1 VIEYDRFVP
10 DRARLSAAEL
20 LADVRPRER
29 APDDRPFLFLNFV
42 CSVDG
47 RATVEGRT
55 AALGDE
61 GDLELLVELRTI
73 AEALLVGTNTLR
85 VEDYGWIIRK
95 PERRARR
102 QAAGLS
108 PDLPVVLITRSGD
121 LPWDAGLFAAPQQP
135 VWIYAAQELAPPSVA
150 APVEVVQLPDVEPAT
165 VLRHLRTERGV
176 RGLLC
181 EGGPT
186 LTGSLFHDRL
196 VDELF
201 LSISPLLAGTD
212 STPGIIHG
220 EPEEDLQALELRSL
234 AYRDGELYLRYA
246 AVH

>member
-1 VIEYDRFVP
+1 VIEYERFLP
-10 DRARLSAAEL
+10 EPARLGAAEL

-29 APDDRPFLFLNFV
+29 ATDDRPFLFLNMV

-47 RATVEGRT
+47 RATIEGRT

-73 AEALLVGTNTLR
+73 ADALLVGTNTVR

-102 QAAGLS
+102 QAAGLT
-108 PDLPVVLITRSGD
+108 PDLPVVLITRSAE
-121 LPWDAGLFAAPQQP
+121 LPWSAGLFAASQQP
-135 VWIYAAQELAPPSVA
+135 VWIYAERELEPPSVA
-150 APVEVVQLPDVEPAT
+150 APVEVITLPDVAPTA
-165 VLRHLRTERGV
+165 VLAHLRAERGI

-186 LTGSLFHDRL
+186 LNRALFHERL

-212 STPGIIHG
+212 TTRGIIHG
-220 EPEEDLQALELRSL
+220 QPVEDLQALELRSA
-234 AYRDGELYLRYA
+234 AYRGGEMYLRYA